1 MDAAWLRARSELRLR
16 RRGFAALAVANLLG
30 ALPARI
36 AVRIQPAAALRAE

>member
-16 RRGFAALAVANLLG
+16 WRGFAALAVANLLG

-36 AVRIQPAAALRAE
+36 AVHTRPTAALRAE